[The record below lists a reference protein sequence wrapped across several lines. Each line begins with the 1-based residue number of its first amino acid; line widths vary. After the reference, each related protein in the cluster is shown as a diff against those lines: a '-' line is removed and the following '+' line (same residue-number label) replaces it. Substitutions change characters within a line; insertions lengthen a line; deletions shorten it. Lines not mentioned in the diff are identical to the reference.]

1 VVLRRSA
8 ACLTIVLALRP
19 AAGSD
24 WQLAD
29 LMQTLS
35 HNQQQ
40 EATFVE
46 KRYLSVLDKPL
57 ESSGELSFIPP
68 NRLEKRTL
76 KPRPESVIVDGDVLI
91 VDQSN
96 RRHVRV
102 KLQERPEISAFV
114 ESIRGTLAGDQ
125 SALEKV
131 YSIRLSGTAENW
143 RLWLVPLQEQM
154 VRIVSRIQMAG
165 SQGDLTTIE
174 FDFAD
179 GDRSE
184 MVVTKARSR

>member
-1 VVLRRSA
+1 V
-8 ACLTIVLALRP
+8 CLTIVLALRP

-40 EATFVE
+40 KATFVE
-46 KRYLSVLDKPL
+46 KHYLSVLDKPL

-76 KPRPESVIVDGDVLI
+76 KPKPESVIVDGDVLI

-96 RRHVRV
+96 RRHLRV
-102 KLQERPEISAFV
+102 TLQERPEISAFV

-154 VRIVSRIQMAG
+154 VRIVSRIQIAG

-184 MVVTKARSR
+184 MVVTKAPSR